1 MSFLSWFILNF
12 LLGCKGTNKKPNTT
26 YLIDNKYKI
35 EGETIKAIEAIDAI
49 ETIDAIESIKA
60 IEAIESIDSPLAT
73 ALRYLLT

>member
-35 EGETIKAIEAIDAI
+35 EGETIKAIDAI

-73 ALRYLLT
+73 ALRYPLT

>member
-35 EGETIKAIEAIDAI
+35 EGETIKAIE
-49 ETIDAIESIKA
+49 TIDAIEAIEAIAIES
-60 IEAIESIDSPLAT
+60 IEAIESIDSSLTT
-73 ALRYLLT
+73 ALRYPLT

>member
-35 EGETIKAIEAIDAI
+35 EEEALKGIESIEAIDAI
-49 ETIDAIESIKA
+49 ETIDAIESI
-60 IEAIESIDSPLAT
+60 EAIESIDPPLPT

>member
-35 EGETIKAIEAIDAI
+35 EGEAIKAI

-60 IEAIESIDSPLAT
+60 IESIETIEAIESIDSPLTT
-73 ALRYLLT
+73 ALRYPLT